1 MVNLAAKR
9 LAELGLQATHDSDVL
24 QSKSRYACKGKKSV
38 AVSKATDKVVKESD
52 WPHYHITRGVDLMP
66 SSYDELSLDEF
77 CLGYIRMLRDP
88 DSKFNLH
95 VMLEILENLLED
107 TVDFSWKNVKGYYKS
122 LALAI
127 EQGKLK
133 WEDTAAIQKRRFTQC
148 RVFKPNLKSASEIR
162 FVKTMPQGGSCC
174 KLYQAEECDRDE
186 DHFPYVHACLYCWQ
200 HKHGLHKHN
209 ESQCF
214 SRSREMSQK

>member
-1 MVNLAAKR
+1 M
-9 LAELGLQATHDSDVL
+9 
-24 QSKSRYACKGKKSV
+24 
-38 AVSKATDKVVKESD
+38 
-52 WPHYHITRGVDLMP
+52 
-66 SSYDELSLDEF
+66 
-77 CLGYIRMLRDP
+77 
-88 DSKFNLH
+88 
-95 VMLEILENLLED
+95 ED

-148 RVFKPNLKSASEIR
+148 RVFKANLMSASESSS
-162 FVKTMPQGGSCC
+162 VKTMPQGESCC
-174 KLYQAEECDRDE
+174 KLYQAAECDIDG

-200 HKHGLHKHN
+200 HKNALHKHN